1 MASLR
6 RRRSAI
12 LQVALEVRSTPV
24 RIAACAMGR
33 AAGIHPQG
41 PGGRLVARRCIS
53 TEGARQTSRQAAGAV
68 DVEARVAR
76 LVQDALAATVLAG
89 GRAIPVVTTVVAVVV
104 APSGARRRSGP
115 EGQVPIP
122 AAVRRRLA
130 DQGLV
135 FSREFP
141 AKKRKEFPHDR
152 SR

>member
-68 DVEARVAR
+68 DVEAGQAR
-76 LVQDALAATVLAG
+76 QVQDALAVAVLASG
-89 GRAIPVVTTVVAVVV
+89 STIPVVAAMVAMIAA
-104 APSGARRRSGP
+104 APGVRGRARA
-115 EGQVPIP
+115 EGQVH
-122 AAVRRRLA
+122 L
-130 DQGLV
+130 
-135 FSREFP
+135 SR
-141 AKKRKEFPHDR
+141 D
-152 SR
+152 S